1 MWFSSICLEE
11 CCFLFLGIAF
21 CILPSFLLSCTN
33 IWFSLWSARLKT
45 FTLFL
50 DQSIISGILYL
61 FTFRL
66 DFGLLDRFLL
76 FYQLSNWIQMSYFRV
91 FIFSALGF
99 YYLFPFSILLF
110 SLLPASLFF
119 TVTITCQQ
127 SLVRMRMLPHKSLV
141 HQI

>member
-11 CCFLFLGIAF
+11 CYFLFLGIAI

-61 FTFRL
+61 FIFRL

-76 FYQLSNWIQMSYFRV
+76 FYHLSKWIQMSYFRV
-91 FIFSALGF
+91 LYFLPWASIIYFLYFA
-99 YYLFPFSILLF
+99 FSILLF

-127 SLVRMRMLPHKSLV
+127 RQME
-141 HQI
+141 I